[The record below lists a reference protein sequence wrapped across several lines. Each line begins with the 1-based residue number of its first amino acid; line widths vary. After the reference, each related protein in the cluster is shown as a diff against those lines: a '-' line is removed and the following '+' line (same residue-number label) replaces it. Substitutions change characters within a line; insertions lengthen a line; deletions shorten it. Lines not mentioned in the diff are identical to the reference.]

1 MTSSKASAKP
11 PTALPRPASLC
22 LWQPAHHR
30 EPRSSHQVPLSLG
43 PDLCLEPLPGPALPT
58 LHPLNGSQQAAEAAT
73 HRQSRTDS
81 PWHPPCLQTQL
92 ETLRLPRPCRAPS
105 VCFLLK
111 PIQLPTHK
119 TSGTFQTA
127 ARTCPLA
134 ELSPSA
140 WGPVRDVRGR
150 ATVTPTLEPQGPA
163 HVLIGASQRQKELFR
178 DEFWPELYH
187 SDKTNPAFEKTET
200 CYQNPS
206 QARQFRPRLELFK
219 ALEWL
224 IYTTWKSVFQS

>member
-30 EPRSSHQVPLSLG
+30 EPRPSHQVPLSLD

-58 LHPLNGSQQAAEAAT
+58 LHPLNGSQQAGGLWPKQGSRGCHPQAEQDRLPVAY
-73 HRQSRTDS
+73 
-81 PWHPPCLQTQL
+81 PCLQTQP

-140 WGPVRDVRGR
+140 WGP
-150 ATVTPTLEPQGPA
+150 
-163 HVLIGASQRQKELFR
+163 SQRCERQG
-178 DEFWPELYH
+178 H
-187 SDKTNPAFEKTET
+187 SHPDSGAPR
-200 CYQNPS
+200 PS
-206 QARQFRPRLELFK
+206 PRSHRRITK
-219 ALEWL
+219 AERTLPGRIL
-224 IYTTWKSVFQS
+224 AKIIPF